1 MVADQT
7 TVVSLDERLLASRV
21 VVLGEAVDDAIANRL
36 CAQLLY
42 LESLSATEDIWL
54 YVNSPGGSVTAGM
67 AVYDTMQFIEP
78 DVATVCMGL
87 AASMGQFLLCAGA
100 KGKRYSLP
108 HTRIL
113 MHQPSG
119 GVQGTAIDIAGQAE
133 NMRHTKTVMAERIAL
148 HTGQPVSRIL
158 EDWDRDHWFTPE
170 EAKAYGMIDQ
180 VITRRVDLKRAADA
194 A

>member
-1 MVADQT
+1 
-7 TVVSLDERLLASRV
+7 V
-21 VVLGEAVDDAIANRL
+21 VVLGEEVDDAIANRL

-100 KGKRYSLP
+100 KGKRFSLP

-119 GVQGTAIDIAGQAE
+119 GVRGTAIDIAGQAE
-133 NMRHTKTVMAERIAL
+133 NMRHTKNVVAERIAL
-148 HTGQPVSRIL
+148 HTEQPVSRIL
-158 EDWDRDHWFTPE
+158 QDWDRDRWFTPE

-180 VITRRVDLKRAADA
+180 VISRRSDLGTRLDA

>member
-1 MVADQT
+1 MVADQAN
-7 TVVSLDERLLASRV
+7 VVSLDERLLASRV
-21 VVLGEAVDDAIANRL
+21 VVLGEEVDDAIANRL

-100 KGKRYSLP
+100 KGKRFSLP

-119 GVQGTAIDIAGQAE
+119 GVRGTAIDIAGQAE
-133 NMRHTKTVMAERIAL
+133 NMRHTKNVVAERIAL
-148 HTGQPVSRIL
+148 HTEQPVSRIL
-158 EDWDRDHWFTPE
+158 QDWDRDRWFTPE

-180 VITRRVDLKRAADA
+180 VISRRSDLGTRLDA